1 MADTAIENTTRE
13 ARYYGLRMTAE
24 EYFDL
29 EDDGFLYELVDGV
42 VCTSPSPSPIHQA
55 LMAEITTQLGIYLR
69 SAPVG
74 RTFPEVDV
82 HLGRAS
88 SGADLVYRPDIVFV
102 RTERLSEIGDH
113 ISGPPDMVAE
123 IVSSSSR
130 RYDSETKKNDYE
142 RCGVREYWLIDPER
156 ETMTFYRLQDGRFA
170 EVPTSDDGFTSEA
183 VPGFAL
189 DLPRVREAFK
199 PW

>member
-1 MADTAIENTTRE
+1 MADTAIDNTTRE

-42 VCTSPSPSPIHQA
+42 VCMSPSPTPSHQA
-55 LMAEITTQLGIYLR
+55 LILEITTQLGLFLR
-69 SAPVG
+69 SSPVG
-74 RTFPEVDV
+74 HAFPEVDV
-82 HLGRAS
+82 HLGQTS
-88 SGADLVYRPDIVFV
+88 SGTDLVYRPDIVFI
-102 RTERLSEIGDH
+102 RNERLREIGDR
-113 ISGPPDMVAE
+113 ISLVPDMVAE
-123 IVSSSSR
+123 IISSSSR

>member
-1 MADTAIENTTRE
+1 MVDTAISNGVRE
-13 ARYYGLRMTAE
+13 ARYYGLRMTAK

-42 VCTSPSPSPIHQA
+42 VCMSPSPSPVHQA
-55 LMAEITTQLGIYLR
+55 LMAEITTQLGIHLR

-74 RTFPEVDV
+74 RVFPEVDV

-102 RTERLSEIGDH
+102 RTEQLSEIGDH

-123 IVSSSSR
+123 IVSSGSR
-130 RYDSETKKNDYE
+130 RYDTETKKNDYE

-156 ETMTFYRLQDGRFA
+156 EVMTFYRLRDGKFA
-170 EVPTSDDGFTSEA
+170 EVAPSDDLLNSEV

-189 DLPRVREAFK
+189 DLARVREAFK